1 MKKLLT
7 VIMLTLAMNFLAV
20 AGGVGWLFGSGR
32 LNKAKI
38 MQMRELI
45 FAPPAPPAKEA
56 IAASS
61 TSRPSL
67 DDLMAQQS
75 GRSATEKVEFIQ
87 RTFDTRM
94 LELDRRQT
102 ELADLQS
109 QVDLANQKLSVDRT
123 ALEKEKQAVAAK
135 EKEAQ
140 TLQTDQGFQDSLA
153 VYNSIPPKQ
162 VKDIFL
168 NLDQQT
174 VRQYLEAMDA
184 RQAGKIVKE
193 FKTPVERAFIQ
204 KVLESMREAQASSTD
219 GKQQP

>member
-1 MKKLLT
+1 
-7 VIMLTLAMNFLAV
+7 
-20 AGGVGWLFGSGR
+20 
-32 LNKAKI
+32 
-38 MQMRELI
+38 
-45 FAPPAPPAKEA
+45 
-56 IAASS
+56 
-61 TSRPSL
+61 
-67 DDLMAQQS
+67 MAQQS

>member
-7 VIMLTLAMNFLAV
+7 VIMLTLAINFLAA
-20 AGGVGWLFGSGR
+20 AGGVGWLYGSGR

-45 FAPPAPPAKEA
+45 FAPPAPPANEA
-56 IAASS
+56 SAASS

>member
-1 MKKLLT
+1 
-7 VIMLTLAMNFLAV
+7 
-20 AGGVGWLFGSGR
+20 
-32 LNKAKI
+32 
-38 MQMRELI
+38 
-45 FAPPAPPAKEA
+45 
-56 IAASS
+56 
-61 TSRPSL
+61 L

-109 QVDLANQKLSVDRT
+109 QVDLANQKLSVDRK

>member
-7 VIMLTLAMNFLAV
+7 VIMLTLAMNFLAA
-20 AGGVGWLFGSGR
+20 AGGLGWLWQSGH
-32 LNKAKI
+32 LDKSKM
-38 MQMRELI
+38 MQVRELL
-45 FAPPAPPAKEA
+45 FAPPVTAKAGSEA
-56 IAASS
+56 SA

-94 LELDRRQT
+94 LELDRRQA
-102 ELADLQS
+102 ELADLQR
-109 QVDLANQKLSVDRT
+109 QVDLANQKLAVDRT
-123 ALEKEKQAVAAK
+123 ALDKEKQAVAAK

-153 VYNSIPPKQ
+153 VYNSIPAKQ

-168 NLDQQT
+168 TLDQQT

-193 FKTPVERAFIQ
+193 FKTPVERDFIQ
-204 KVLESMREAQASSTD
+204 KVLESMREAQASSTEP
-219 GKQQP
+219 KQP

>member
-7 VIMLTLAMNFLAV
+7 VIMLTLAMNFLAA
-20 AGGVGWLFGSGR
+20 AGGLGWLWQSGH
-32 LNKAKI
+32 LDKAKM
-38 MQMRELI
+38 MQVRELL
-45 FAPPAPPAKEA
+45 FASPVTAKAGPEA
-56 IAASS
+56 SA

-94 LELDRRQT
+94 LELDRRQA
-102 ELADLQS
+102 ELADLQR
-109 QVDLANQKLSVDRT
+109 QVDLANQKLAVDRT
-123 ALEKEKQAVAAK
+123 ALDKEKQAVAAK

-153 VYNSIPPKQ
+153 VYNSIPAKQ

-168 NLDQQT
+168 TLDQQT

-193 FKTPVERAFIQ
+193 FKTPVERDFIQ
-204 KVLESMREAQASSTD
+204 KVLESMREAQASSTEP
-219 GKQQP
+219 KQP

>member
-7 VIMLTLAMNFLAV
+7 VIVLTLALNFLAA
-20 AGGVGWLFGSGR
+20 AGGLGWLFESGR
-32 LNKAKI
+32 LDKAKI
-38 MQMRELI
+38 KQVHEIL
-45 FAPPAPPAKEA
+45 FTAPPPPSQPGEA
-56 IAASS
+56 VA

-67 DDLMAQQS
+67 DDLMAKES

-94 LELDRRQT
+94 LELDRRQQ
-102 ELADLQS
+102 EMADLQR
-109 QVDLANQKLSVDRT
+109 QVDLANQKLSVDRA

-162 VKDIFL
+162 TKEIFL
-168 NLDQQT
+168 TLDQQT

-184 RQAGKIVKE
+184 RQAARIVKE
-193 FKTPVERAFIQ
+193 FKTPEERAFIQ

-219 GKQQP
+219 GKQP

>member
-1 MKKLLT
+1 MKKVLT
-7 VIMLTLAMNFLAV
+7 VIMLTLAMNFLAA
-20 AGGVGWLFGSGR
+20 AGGVGWLYGSGR
-32 LNKAKI
+32 LNKGKI

-45 FAPPAPPAKEA
+45 FAPPAQPANEA
-56 IAASS
+56 SALSS
-61 TSRPSL
+61 TRPSL

-109 QVDLANQKLSVDRT
+109 QVDLANQKLSVDRK

-193 FKTPVERAFIQ
+193 FKTPVERAFIL
-204 KVLESMREAQASSTD
+204 KVLESMREVQASSTD

>member
-1 MKKLLT
+1 MKKLLM
-7 VIMLTLAMNFLAV
+7 VIVLTLALNFLAA
-20 AGGVGWLFGSGR
+20 AGELGWLFGSGR
-32 LNKAKI
+32 LDKAK
-38 MQMRELI
+38 MKQVREIL
-45 FAPPAPPAKEA
+45 FAAPSPPSQPGEA
-56 IAASS
+56 VA

-67 DDLMAQQS
+67 DDLMAKES

-94 LELDRRQT
+94 LELDRRQL
-102 ELADLQS
+102 EMADLQR
-109 QVDLANQKLSVDRT
+109 QVDLANQKLSVDRA

-162 VKDIFL
+162 TKEIFL
-168 NLDQQT
+168 TLDQQT

-184 RQAGKIVKE
+184 RQAARIVKE
-193 FKTPVERAFIQ
+193 FKTPGERVFIQ

-219 GKQQP
+219 GKQP

>member
-7 VIMLTLAMNFLAV
+7 VIMLTLAMNFLAA
-20 AGGVGWLFGSGR
+20 AGGVGWLYGSGR
-32 LNKAKI
+32 LDKAKI
-38 MQMRELI
+38 TQMREML
-45 FAPPAPPAKEA
+45 FALPAHPADDA
-56 IAASS
+56 RASSS

-102 ELADLQS
+102 ELADLQK
-109 QVDLANQKLSVDRT
+109 QVDLANQKLSVDRA

-153 VYNSIPPKQ
+153 VYKAMPAKQ

-184 RQAGKIVKE
+184 REAGKIVKE

-219 GKQQP
+219 GKQP